1 MNYKQDDLQ
10 QNTTDPWASPWMDPN
25 VATGGGQPDPSATA
39 PVTTSPSPA
48 PPVLQP
54 GAGDTATPPAGGW
67 GAGVGDD
74 FPGMPP
80 GTPPPGPGGYTSD
93 LGPQG
98 APTAP
103 GPTPSPSPG
112 AGAVSSYTSLLDAVR
127 NASDP
132 TSSATARDALAR
144 QLQSDLEADGH
155 TVKWNNDGTLS
166 IDGRPYELGGDP
178 NSWPVPTASKPG
190 GANQTGY
197 LNPDGTAGG
206 YFDTPTG
213 GFTYDQNHAPTN
225 LPAGYAWDPKLA
237 AIVKSGGGAAS
248 TTGGGNAQQALM
260 QLLGSGMDPQQAIN
274 QINQQFGLGTGQ
286 SAVYYPPGAHGP
298 GSGAVIGIAGYG
310 GYFAQQPDGSWGWT
324 ESAEQRGGG
333 GANGGG
339 NAMHIDLP
347 DISGW
352 LKQWSPSAPTYTPN
366 FIDASA
372 SDLPGFDELYSLAGG
387 DPATDAKTDDLFN
400 QIAANPTGL
409 SDRDVEA
416 LKAAN
421 AEEAAAAAQSS
432 DEELQHFGAN
442 ANLGDSPWLAGQRA
456 TNNWNAKQA
465 IIGSNRNV
473 DLSAAQTRSSNL
485 ARSASLEQGY
495 SQFKTS
501 RQQARVNLALEGA
514 VQKAGEQRSRTALNE
529 SLKQAATQLGLSKD
543 QLVLG
548 YIQGN
553 MNYISQ
559 MTGHKIDASRLA
571 EQSKEF
577 ADSLAQRIAELKQA
591 DDQFKA
597 NYGLAVQQFQELKN
611 NNAWAQAKQAYNLS

>member
-127 NASDP
+127 SASDP

-155 TVKWNNDGTLS
+155 SVKWNNDGTLS

-178 NSWPVPTASKPG
+178 NSWPVPTASTPG

-206 YFDTPTG
+206 YFNTPTG

-225 LPAGYAWDPKLA
+225 LPAGYAWDPKLS
-237 AIVKSGGGAAS
+237 AIVKSGAGAG
-248 TTGGGNAQQALM
+248 TGGGLPATGRTSDDSAILAQIAQWAQEPGADPSLAANPNYW
-260 QLLGSGMDPQQAIN
+260 LGRIKQTG
-274 QINQQFGLGTGQ
+274 GLGQDNLKFWHDAGVGP
-286 SAVYYPPGAHGP
+286 SAFFNNPGRE
-298 GSGAVIGIAGYG
+298 SGAG
-310 GYFAQQPDGSWGWT
+310 P
-324 ESAEQRGGG
+324 
-333 GANGGG
+333 G

-421 AEEAAAAAQSS
+421 AEEAAAAAQAS

-559 MTGHKIDASRLA
+559 MTGHQIDVSRLA